1 MFVSPNTLLACLLV
15 MLLPFHIPARN
26 FSNGLIHSGQ
36 RRSLAFLTT
45 CKTEESC
52 ATITSSPSVTMNN
65 KRNWQ
70 KSSLGSNGGSMP
82 NSQRLKL
89 SEGGSKA
96 EGSSHKEPLYRA
108 EGLIAVHKPLTWTS
122 NDVVAYIRGILTR
135 DAQNRGA
142 EGNSSGD
149 NGKSGNK
156 GNRFKKKKGRKQLL
170 KVGHGGTLDPLAS
183 GVLVLG
189 IGSGTTKLQSYL
201 EGDKH
206 YVAVVELGLE
216 TTTLDCE
223 GEVVKVADWGHIESI
238 EATHEGGD
246 QKTKTTVEGVL
257 SKFRGKIDQVPPL
270 FSAIRVDGKRL
281 YEYAREKKDTNANDN
296 EDKNA
301 VNVKTSDSA
310 VVENV
315 EIPVREVEVYEIK
328 AGSTL
333 EEITVRSGIVDG
345 RKYRD
350 IVTSMKAALAETAAD
365 DVDSNS
371 GECTDRD
378 DKIEKKFP
386 RENDKRK
393 NKDKKNSLFNEETVP
408 KIEVGDV
415 SLSLPKF
422 ALHVQC
428 GGGTYIR
435 SLVRDVGCELGT
447 VATMT
452 GLVRTKQ
459 GPFVLEDALKKE
471 DWTADKIYEK
481 VMKNMEN
488 GFA

>member
-1 MFVSPNTLLACLLV
+1 MFVSPNKALACLLV
-15 MLLPFHIPARN
+15 MILPFSILASN
-26 FSNGLIHSGQ
+26 FRIGAIHTRP
-36 RRSLAFLTT
+36 RRSLAFMATT
-45 CKTEESC
+45 KTEESP
-52 ATITSSPSVTMNN
+52 SPSATMTK
-65 KRNWQ
+65 KRHWQ
-70 KSSLGSNGGSMP
+70 KVRLGTNDGSMA
-82 NSQRLKL
+82 NSQRLKM
-89 SEGGSKA
+89 SEGRSK
-96 EGSSHKEPLYRA
+96 EEEPSRTVPLYRA

-135 DAQNRGA
+135 DARNRGA
-142 EGNSSGD
+142 DENSSGD

-156 GNRFKKKKGRKQLL
+156 RNEFKKRKGRKQLL

-216 TTTLDCE
+216 TTTLDSE
-223 GEVVKVADWGHIESI
+223 GDVVKEASWGHIESI
-238 EATHEGGD
+238 EATHEGID
-246 QKTKTTVEGVL
+246 DKTTVEGVL

-270 FSAIRVDGKRL
+270 FSAVRVDGKRL
-281 YEYAREKKDTNANDN
+281 YEYAREKNDVHANEN
-296 EDKNA
+296 KNA
-301 VNVKTSDSA
+301 KDAGDVITSDSA
-310 VVENV
+310 SHEIVD
-315 EIPVREVEVYEIK
+315 IPVRKVEVYEIK

-333 EEITVRSGIVDG
+333 EEDVVHSGIVDG

-350 IVTSMKAALAETAAD
+350 AVSSMKAAETETAAD
-365 DVDSNS
+365 DD
-371 GECTDRD
+371 ECTDRYD
-378 DKIEKKFP
+378 ETGKKDG
-386 RENDKRK
+386 RKNDKRK
-393 NKDKKNSLFNEETVP
+393 HKDKEKGLFNEETVP
-408 KIEVGDV
+408 KIEVDDV
-415 SLSLPKF
+415 SLSLPRF

-435 SLVRDVGCELGT
+435 SLVRDIGCELGT

-459 GPFVLEDALKKE
+459 GPFVLVDALRKE
-471 DWTADKIYEK
+471 DWTADKIYEE
-481 VMKNMEN
+481 VMKNNREN